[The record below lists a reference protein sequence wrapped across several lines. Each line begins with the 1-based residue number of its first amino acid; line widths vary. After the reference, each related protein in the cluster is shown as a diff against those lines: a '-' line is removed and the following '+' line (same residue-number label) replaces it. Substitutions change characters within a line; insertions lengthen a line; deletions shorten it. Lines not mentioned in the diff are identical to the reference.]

1 MFSSRSCNALF
12 RMIILSWSIS
22 CADGGLN
29 HYRRHMQQ
37 ARKTTGHSSIINSL
51 NRDKCRRVRD
61 LAEKSWDE
69 HLYGHDRS
77 VIEDEDQITRM
88 LMSKDSLAED
98 AARDT
103 QQLFIGGQLVA
114 GAARPAMPMDQA
126 ADLPIPKRP
135 PWVRGV
141 TDKAALVKAEQVRIR
156 RREGARLRRAS
167 TLGFGGRGSTDA
179 PGPARATGARVQ
191 SERVGS
197 ARGVDRWMD

>member
-1 MFSSRSCNALF
+1 
-12 RMIILSWSIS
+12 MIILSWWLFF
-22 CADGGLN
+22 ADGGLN

-69 HLYGHDRS
+69 QLYGHDRS

-98 AARDT
+98 AARDS
-103 QQLFIGGQLVA
+103 QQLYIGGQLVA

-141 TDKAALVKAEQVRIR
+141 TDKAALVKAEQVPV
-156 RREGARLRRAS
+156 A
-167 TLGFGGRGSTDA
+167 
-179 PGPARATGARVQ
+179 
-191 SERVGS
+191 
-197 ARGVDRWMD
+197 